1 MYNNGTVY
9 QRSLV
14 DFNELLYNNG
24 QDFLNVLFKYTP
36 TARRRFFVRSRNDND
51 NNDNTNVKK

>member
-36 TARRRFFVRSRNDND
+36 TARRRFFVRSRNDNI
-51 NNDNTNVKK
+51 NVKKSH